1 MSVLPTNTLLGKLEI
16 IEIYEHYDQPLL
28 FACRN
33 ASDNLYLVVLEDEE
47 DEFENWL
54 YASMSPA
61 RFAQVRSG
69 GIDLYNAFKNAEDG
83 FVFLVKLYR
92 DRQIPSVI
100 TKVPTDQLQDEQ
112 LPESGE
118 ALNLETATLEKKE
131 ISVQRRAAQLYR
143 EYVEMALEFPGQ
155 RRTEAP
161 ISVLSDIMRYLQD
174 TLISIGHTISDFHK
188 DSKSPTRDLVE
199 KMELALL
206 DVSAGSFKL
215 EMASIEQSD
224 MFGDTL
230 LGDALQELARI
241 IAIGSNEE
249 ELQSAFT
256 ELKSSVPKD
265 YLKLLKSIRNS
276 RIDRA
281 NLRWASANGQRVGES
296 VLTSPTVISTIDT
309 IEQMVVTE
317 TNFIRV
323 TGKLTGAFT
332 DREFEVETRDQV
344 YRGRLDN
351 QALTVEASDIINN
364 AQLGKRYILQL
375 RQVVTRKI
383 ATDETTTKYFLVDVE
398 EDQL

>member
-83 FVFLVKLYR
+83 FVFLVRLYR
-92 DRQIPSVI
+92 DRQLPSVI
-100 TKVPTDQLQDEQ
+100 TTLPTDQLQDEQ

-188 DSKSPTRDLVE
+188 DSKSPTRDLVG

-215 EMASIEQSD
+215 EMASVEQSD

-249 ELQSAFT
+249 ELQTAFT

-296 VLTSPTVISTIDT
+296 VFTSPTVISTIDA
-309 IEQMVVTE
+309 IEQMVVSE
-317 TNFIRV
+317 TTLIRV